1 MIISKK
7 TLGVMCLLSICM
19 NLSAEEIK
27 ETYKIMQLEKKENMP
42 VPPQM
47 ENNKQITKTSITEGV
62 WSFDLITTIEGD
74 KETKTSSITY
84 YSGKKESIVIV
95 PSILGG
101 ARVTKISAQA
111 FGHHSEINAVYVPK
125 SVEEVADWS
134 FYDLNTAALI
144 SFANPNVKIDDSA
157 FQSSGN
163 AILYLPKGTNQS
175 SAGGKKVVSENT
187 NLIELNLKNPE
198 SAIIAGDC
206 YLNVNSINLY
216 EITLDNIKSIS
227 VGTESVKDNG
237 NYLEFIGDKY
247 KENEQKVE
255 ISEKLN
261 NEIKYSELTKT
272 FKSLTKEQAEQLNK
286 SISKDNSYSYV
297 KTMLNY
303 EEGYYINGNKV
314 LLDSNVKAYDVKTGE
329 EIEKDSTTNLY
340 ASTGIG
346 KYKYIS
352 YKDTENDGDI
362 DKIYYSPYEINY
374 NYNSVSIKSSN
385 ENLNGLKA
393 RDTMNPVY
401 LSFANGVVEATGEEN
416 NLNIKK
422 LEANTSKTGNKIES
436 LTNEERSILWASDYG
451 NIKVEELQGVSTS
464 KGNWAKM
471 SYEAGLTSYNVEIVM
486 EWGMNALL
494 YATNGGII
502 KVGNLGG
509 KTSSLYA
516 NGDGANGIIAGGTGN
531 KVTDNNESL
540 ETSKVYLY
548 NTNLKL
554 EGWNNHVADVVYG
567 GYAYLEKINSTTGVN
582 GSYSVGQASALAND
596 FGNGVVE
603 VKNFETTTYGNRSAG
618 AYVIGGGIITA
629 EDSKFVSKMD
639 AGLVIAS
646 GGTFKVKN
654 SETVGQIAL
663 RNRGGITEGSTS
675 TFSNVKLKVE
685 KDIDNYTKG
694 DKAKEAYAIWSSI
707 SGSSDL
713 IHYMMSDAE
722 MTLGKLCENYNIK
735 GSKKEELLN
744 KLSKISGVKYTDST
758 KIRNSV
764 LDNTF
769 YNYSAGKYM
778 GDTDFSEV
786 PYLTVGSAFGGLV
799 SSVLEFEASGVN
811 LIFDKSEF
819 ENTNAKDYNY
829 LLASEAGA
837 APVVHFNN
845 SKVDGIIWNE
855 GNVERV
861 VEGRPDGR
869 SSKVTVYFNN
879 SKFEGSFADGK
890 NGLWEVKGLNYVN
903 NNGIN
908 TSLNGN
914 YYGAVANWNSTAS
927 FDKNSSWIVT
937 NDSYLGSLT
946 IEEGAKIEAKEGY
959 KIKMTVNGKE
969 VTIKAGKY
977 SGEIIIK
984 CIKNK

>member
-19 NLSAEEIK
+19 NLSAEEVK
-27 ETYKIMQLEKKENMP
+27 ETNKVMQLEKKENMP

-47 ENNKQITKTSITEGV
+47 ENNKKITKTSITEGV
-62 WSFDLITTIEGD
+62 WSFDLITTTEGD
-74 KETKTSSITY
+74 RETKTSSITY
-84 YSGKKESIVIV
+84 YSGKKESIVII

-101 ARVTKISAQA
+101 AKVTKISAQT

-125 SVEEVADWS
+125 SVEEVADWA

-144 SFANPNVKIDDSA
+144 SFANSDVKIDDSA

-163 AILYLPKGTNQS
+163 AILYLPKGTKQS

-216 EITLDNIKSIS
+216 EITLDKIKSIS
-227 VGTESVKDNG
+227 VGTESVKYNG

-247 KENEQKVE
+247 KENKQKIE

-261 NEIKYSELTKT
+261 NEVKYSELTKT

-436 LTNEERSILWASDYG
+436 LTNEERSILWASNYG

-502 KVGNLGG
+502 EVGNLGG

-531 KVTDNNESL
+531 KVTENNESL

-548 NTNLKL
+548 NTNLNL
-554 EGWNNHVADVVYG
+554 EG
-567 GYAYLEKINSTTGVN
+567 
-582 GSYSVGQASALAND
+582 
-596 FGNGVVE
+596 
-603 VKNFETTTYGNRSAG
+603 
-618 AYVIGGGIITA
+618 
-629 EDSKFVSKMD
+629 
-639 AGLVIAS
+639 
-646 GGTFKVKN
+646 
-654 SETVGQIAL
+654 
-663 RNRGGITEGSTS
+663 
-675 TFSNVKLKVE
+675 
-685 KDIDNYTKG
+685 
-694 DKAKEAYAIWSSI
+694 
-707 SGSSDL
+707 
-713 IHYMMSDAE
+713 
-722 MTLGKLCENYNIK
+722 
-735 GSKKEELLN
+735 
-744 KLSKISGVKYTDST
+744 
-758 KIRNSV
+758 
-764 LDNTF
+764 
-769 YNYSAGKYM
+769 
-778 GDTDFSEV
+778 
-786 PYLTVGSAFGGLV
+786 
-799 SSVLEFEASGVN
+799 
-811 LIFDKSEF
+811 
-819 ENTNAKDYNY
+819 
-829 LLASEAGA
+829 
-837 APVVHFNN
+837 
-845 SKVDGIIWNE
+845 
-855 GNVERV
+855 
-861 VEGRPDGR
+861 
-869 SSKVTVYFNN
+869 
-879 SKFEGSFADGK
+879 
-890 NGLWEVKGLNYVN
+890 
-903 NNGIN
+903 
-908 TSLNGN
+908 
-914 YYGAVANWNSTAS
+914 
-927 FDKNSSWIVT
+927 
-937 NDSYLGSLT
+937 
-946 IEEGAKIEAKEGY
+946 
-959 KIKMTVNGKE
+959 
-969 VTIKAGKY
+969 
-977 SGEIIIK
+977 
-984 CIKNK
+984 

>member
-19 NLSAEEIK
+19 NLSAEEVK
-27 ETYKIMQLEKKENMP
+27 ETNKVIQLEKKENMS

-47 ENNKQITKTSITEGV
+47 ENNKKITKTSITEGV
-62 WSFDLITTIEGD
+62 WSFDLITTTEGD

-125 SVEEVADWS
+125 SVEEIADWA

-144 SFANPNVKIDDSA
+144 SFANPDVKIDDSA

-163 AILYLPKGTNQS
+163 AILYLPKGTKQS

-187 NLIELNLKNPE
+187 NLIELNLKNLE

-247 KENEQKVE
+247 KENEQKIE

-261 NEIKYSELTKT
+261 NEVKYSELTKT

-340 ASTGIG
+340 TSTGIG

-352 YKDTENDGDI
+352 YKDTENDGNI

-393 RDTMNPVY
+393 RDAMNPIY

-471 SYEAGLTSYNVEIVM
+471 SYEAGLSSYNVEIVM

-502 KVGNLGG
+502 EVGNLGG

-548 NTNLKL
+548 NTNLNL

-567 GYAYLEKINSTTGVN
+567 GYAYLEKIDSATGVN

-629 EDSKFVSKMD
+629 EEAKFVSKMD

-654 SETVGQIAL
+654 SEIVGQIAL

-694 DKAKEAYAIWSSI
+694 DKAKEAYTIWSSI

-713 IHYMMSDAE
+713 IHYMMSDAD

-799 SSVLEFEASGVN
+799 SSVLEFETSGVN

-829 LLASEAGA
+829 LLASEAGS

-879 SKFEGSFADGK
+879 SKFEGSFADGN

-927 FDKNSSWIVT
+927 FDKNSTWIVT
-937 NDSYLGSLT
+937 NDSYLGSLS
-946 IEEGAKIEAKEGY
+946 IEDGAKIEAKEGY

-969 VTIKAGKY
+969 VPIKAGKY

>member
-19 NLSAEEIK
+19 NLSAEEVK
-27 ETYKIMQLEKKENMP
+27 ETNKVMQLEKKENMP

-47 ENNKQITKTSITEGV
+47 ENNKKITKTSITEGV
-62 WSFDLITTIEGD
+62 WSFDLITTTEGD
-74 KETKTSSITY
+74 RETKTSSITY
-84 YSGKKESIVIV
+84 YSGKKESIVII

-101 ARVTKISAQA
+101 AKVTKISAQT

-125 SVEEVADWS
+125 SVEEVADWA

-144 SFANPNVKIDDSA
+144 SFANPDVKIDDSA

-163 AILYLPKGTNQS
+163 AILYLPKGTKQS

-206 YLNVNSINLY
+206 YLNVNSMNLY
-216 EITLDNIKSIS
+216 EITLDKIKSIS
-227 VGTESVKDNG
+227 VGTESVKYNG

-247 KENEQKVE
+247 KENKQKIE

-261 NEIKYSELTKT
+261 NEVKYSELTKT

-362 DKIYYSPYEINY
+362 DKIYYSPYEISY

-471 SYEAGLTSYNVEIVM
+471 SYEAGLPSYNVEIVM

-502 KVGNLGG
+502 EVGNLGG

-531 KVTDNNESL
+531 KVTENNESL

-548 NTNLKL
+548 NTNLNL

-567 GYAYLEKINSTTGVN
+567 GYAYLEKIDSTTGVN

-629 EDSKFVSKMD
+629 EEAKFVSKMD

-654 SETVGQIAL
+654 SEIVGQIAL

-713 IHYMMSDAE
+713 IHYMMSDAD

-778 GDTDFSEV
+778 GDTDFSEI

-879 SKFEGSFADGK
+879 SKFEGSFADGN

-914 YYGAVANWNSTAS
+914 YYGAVANWNNTAS
-927 FDKNSSWIVT
+927 FDKNSSWVVT
-937 NDSYLGSLT
+937 NDSYLGSLS
-946 IEEGAKIEAKEGY
+946 IEDGAKIEAKEGY

-969 VTIKAGKY
+969 VPIKAGKY

>member
-19 NLSAEEIK
+19 NLSAEEVK
-27 ETYKIMQLEKKENMP
+27 ETNKVMQLEKKENMP

-47 ENNKQITKTSITEGV
+47 ENNKKITKTSITEGV
-62 WSFDLITTIEGD
+62 WSFDLITTTEGD
-74 KETKTSSITY
+74 RETKTSSITY
-84 YSGKKESIVIV
+84 YSGKKESIVII

-101 ARVTKISAQA
+101 AKVTKISAQT

-125 SVEEVADWS
+125 SVEEVADWA

-144 SFANPNVKIDDSA
+144 SFANSDVKIDDSA

-163 AILYLPKGTNQS
+163 AILYLPKGTKQS

-206 YLNVNSINLY
+206 YLNVNSMNLY
-216 EITLDNIKSIS
+216 EITLDKIKSIS
-227 VGTESVKDNG
+227 VGTESVKYNG

-247 KENEQKVE
+247 KENKQKIE

-261 NEIKYSELTKT
+261 NEVKYSELTKT

-436 LTNEERSILWASDYG
+436 LTNEERSILWASNYG

-502 KVGNLGG
+502 EVGNLGG

-548 NTNLKL
+548 NTNLNL

-567 GYAYLEKINSTTGVN
+567 GYAYLEKIDSTTGVN

-629 EDSKFVSKMD
+629 EEAKFVSKMD

-654 SETVGQIAL
+654 SEIVGQIAL

-713 IHYMMSDAE
+713 IHYMMSDAD

-778 GDTDFSEV
+778 GDTDFSEI

-879 SKFEGSFADGK
+879 SKFEGSFADGN

-914 YYGAVANWNSTAS
+914 YYGAVANWNNTAS
-927 FDKNSSWIVT
+927 FDKNSSWVVT
-937 NDSYLGSLT
+937 NDSYLGSLS
-946 IEEGAKIEAKEGY
+946 IEDGAKIEAKEGY

-969 VTIKAGKY
+969 VPIKAGKY

>member
-19 NLSAEEIK
+19 NLSAEEVK
-27 ETYKIMQLEKKENMP
+27 ETNKVMQLEKKENMP

-47 ENNKQITKTSITEGV
+47 ENNKKITKTSITEGV
-62 WSFDLITTIEGD
+62 WSFDLITTTEGD
-74 KETKTSSITY
+74 RETKTSSITY
-84 YSGKKESIVIV
+84 YSGKKESIVII

-101 ARVTKISAQA
+101 AKVTKISAQT

-125 SVEEVADWS
+125 SVEEVADWA

-144 SFANPNVKIDDSA
+144 SFANPDVKIDDSA

-163 AILYLPKGTNQS
+163 AILYLPKGTKQS

-247 KENEQKVE
+247 KENKQKVE

-261 NEIKYSELTKT
+261 NEVKYSELTKT

-374 NYNSVSIKSSN
+374 NYNSVSIKGSN

-416 NLNIKK
+416 SLNIKK

-502 KVGNLGG
+502 EVGNLGG

-531 KVTDNNESL
+531 KVTENNESL

-548 NTNLKL
+548 NTNLNL
-554 EGWNNHVADVVYG
+554 EG
-567 GYAYLEKINSTTGVN
+567 
-582 GSYSVGQASALAND
+582 
-596 FGNGVVE
+596 
-603 VKNFETTTYGNRSAG
+603 
-618 AYVIGGGIITA
+618 
-629 EDSKFVSKMD
+629 
-639 AGLVIAS
+639 
-646 GGTFKVKN
+646 
-654 SETVGQIAL
+654 
-663 RNRGGITEGSTS
+663 
-675 TFSNVKLKVE
+675 
-685 KDIDNYTKG
+685 
-694 DKAKEAYAIWSSI
+694 
-707 SGSSDL
+707 
-713 IHYMMSDAE
+713 
-722 MTLGKLCENYNIK
+722 
-735 GSKKEELLN
+735 
-744 KLSKISGVKYTDST
+744 
-758 KIRNSV
+758 
-764 LDNTF
+764 
-769 YNYSAGKYM
+769 
-778 GDTDFSEV
+778 
-786 PYLTVGSAFGGLV
+786 
-799 SSVLEFEASGVN
+799 
-811 LIFDKSEF
+811 
-819 ENTNAKDYNY
+819 
-829 LLASEAGA
+829 
-837 APVVHFNN
+837 
-845 SKVDGIIWNE
+845 
-855 GNVERV
+855 
-861 VEGRPDGR
+861 
-869 SSKVTVYFNN
+869 
-879 SKFEGSFADGK
+879 
-890 NGLWEVKGLNYVN
+890 
-903 NNGIN
+903 
-908 TSLNGN
+908 
-914 YYGAVANWNSTAS
+914 
-927 FDKNSSWIVT
+927 
-937 NDSYLGSLT
+937 
-946 IEEGAKIEAKEGY
+946 
-959 KIKMTVNGKE
+959 
-969 VTIKAGKY
+969 
-977 SGEIIIK
+977 
-984 CIKNK
+984 

>member
-19 NLSAEEIK
+19 NLSAEEVK
-27 ETYKIMQLEKKENMP
+27 ETNKVMQLEKKENMP

-47 ENNKQITKTSITEGV
+47 ENNKKITKTSITEGV
-62 WSFDLITTIEGD
+62 WSFDLITTTEGD

-125 SVEEVADWS
+125 SVEEIADWA

-144 SFANPNVKIDDSA
+144 SFANPDVKIDDSA

-163 AILYLPKGTNQS
+163 AILYLPKGTKQS

-247 KENEQKVE
+247 KENEQKLE

-286 SISKDNSYSYV
+286 NISKDNSYSYV
-297 KTMLNY
+297 KTILNY

-314 LLDSNVKAYDVKTGE
+314 FLDSNVKAYDVKTGE

-502 KVGNLGG
+502 EVGNLGG

-531 KVTDNNESL
+531 KVTENNESL

-548 NTNLKL
+548 NTNLNL

-629 EDSKFVSKMD
+629 EEAKFVSKMD

-654 SETVGQIAL
+654 SEIVGQIAL
-663 RNRGGITEGSTS
+663 RNRGGITEASTS
-675 TFSNVKLKVE
+675 IFSNVKLKVE
-685 KDIDNYTKG
+685 KDIDNYVKG
-694 DKAKEAYAIWSSI
+694 EKAKEAYAIWSSI

-713 IHYMMSDAE
+713 IHYMMSDAD

-819 ENTNAKDYNY
+819 ENTNSKNYNY
-829 LLASEAGA
+829 LLASEAGS

-861 VEGRPDGR
+861 VEGRLDGR

-879 SKFEGSFADGK
+879 SKFEGSFADGN
-890 NGLWEVKGLNYVN
+890 NGLWKVKGLNYVN
-903 NNGIN
+903 NNGIS

-914 YYGAVANWNSTAS
+914 YYGAVANWNNTAS
-927 FDKNSSWIVT
+927 FDKNSIWIVT

-946 IEEGAKIEAKEGY
+946 IEEGTKIEAKKGY

-969 VTIKAGKY
+969 VPIKAGKY

>member
-19 NLSAEEIK
+19 NLSAEEVK
-27 ETYKIMQLEKKENMP
+27 ETNKVMQLEKKENMP

-47 ENNKQITKTSITEGV
+47 ENNKKITKTSITEGV
-62 WSFDLITTIEGD
+62 WSFDLITTTEGD
-74 KETKTSSITY
+74 RETKTSSITY
-84 YSGKKESIVIV
+84 YSGKKESIVII

-101 ARVTKISAQA
+101 AKVTKISAQT

-125 SVEEVADWS
+125 SVEEVADWA

-144 SFANPNVKIDDSA
+144 SFANSDVKIDDSA

-314 LLDSNVKAYDVKTGE
+314 FLDSNVKAYDVKTGE
-329 EIEKDSTTNLY
+329 EIEKNSTTNLY
-340 ASTGIG
+340 TSTGIG

-416 NLNIKK
+416 NLIIKK

-471 SYEAGLTSYNVEIVM
+471 SYEAGLPSYNVEIVM

-502 KVGNLGG
+502 EAGNLGG

-531 KVTDNNESL
+531 KVTYNNESL

-548 NTNLKL
+548 NTNLNL

-567 GYAYLEKINSTTGVN
+567 GYAYLEKIDSTTGVN

-629 EDSKFVSKMD
+629 EEAKFVSKMD

-654 SETVGQIAL
+654 SEIVGQIAL

-675 TFSNVKLKVE
+675 TFSKVKLKVE

-713 IHYMMSDAE
+713 IHYMMSDAD

-778 GDTDFSEV
+778 GNTDFSEV

-829 LLASEAGA
+829 LLASEAGS

-879 SKFEGSFADGK
+879 SKFEGSFADGN
-890 NGLWEVKGLNYVN
+890 NGLWKVKGLNYVN

-914 YYGAVANWNSTAS
+914 YYGAVANWNNTTS
-927 FDKNSSWIVT
+927 FDKNSSWVVT
-937 NDSYLGSLT
+937 NDSYLGSLS
-946 IEEGAKIEAKEGY
+946 IEDGAKIEAKEGY

-969 VTIKAGKY
+969 VPIKAGKY